1 MIRRPPRSTRTDTLF
16 PYPTPFR
23 SLSASRAATPIP
35 LTRDTYA
42 VIRHG
47 LAPTRSSA
55 PPPLEATPLAPVLL
69 KSRRR
74 HIKIGPSAFE
84 RPLLRSKSRRSA
96 IAHVRFWATRS
107 EERRVGKECVST
119 CRSWWSPYP

>member
-1 MIRRPPRSTRTDTLF
+1 MRISDWSSDVCSSDLLPVLWRHHDRHRGVRAP
-16 PYPTPFR
+16 
-23 SLSASRAATPIP
+23 LSASRAATAIP
-35 LTRDTYA
+35 RTRDTYA

-55 PPPLEATPLAPVLL
+55 PPSLEATPLAPVLL

-96 IAHVRFWATRS
+96 IAHVRFWATS
-107 EERRVGKECVST
+107 GLPTIST
-119 CRSWWSPYP
+119 KLLSP